1 MRKTFV
7 SIIAAFLVSSASMAQ
22 QILPYQDVT
31 LTPEQRADDLIKRLT
46 IEEKT
51 QLMMD
56 NSLPIERL
64 SIPHFQWWNE
74 ALHGVARGGTATSFP
89 QAIGLAATFDR

>member
-1 MRKTFV
+1 MKQAFV
-7 SIIAAFLVSSASMAQ
+7 LIIAAFLVSSASMAQ

-64 SIPHFQWWNE
+64 GIPHFQ
-74 ALHGVARGGTATSFP
+74 
-89 QAIGLAATFDR
+89 